1 VLLELLQE
9 LLEGE
14 PLEGEPMEEE
24 DLELPQTKKILVFAL
39 LEPMVVGQFLA
50 GKKEL
55 LKVQIVL
62 LEQEP

>member
-1 VLLELLQE
+1 LEE
-9 LLEGE
+9 E

-24 DLELPQTKKILVFAL
+24 DLELLLTKKILAFAL
-39 LEPMVVGQFLA
+39 LEPIAVGQYLA
-50 GKKEL
+50 GKKEM